1 MWNITLSPHK
11 NIDHHVSV
19 PKKPENTYMLT
30 ALITQCKFIQHYTH
44 TTCQTVQ
51 PHTYFNTGF
60 SGQQDVYAVP
70 LLTETDRQVTFP
82 CIWLLSKLKQRALG
96 SQPTQ
101 KCTWGFTDTSW
112 NYIVNMTSKQVAFS
126 KHRSW
131 PNPLTLLMSKMKITK
146 VKWLF
151 SIYLQFRKS
160 IQSFIIEP
168 ILLILKAEDR
178 ISPFWT
184 IS

>member
-1 MWNITLSPHK
+1 
-11 NIDHHVSV
+11 
-19 PKKPENTYMLT
+19 MLT
-30 ALITQCKFIQHYTH
+30 ALIIQCTFIQHYTH

-51 PHTYFNTGF
+51 PQTYFNTGL
-60 SGQQDVYAVP
+60 SGQQDVYDVP
-70 LLTETDRQVTFP
+70 LLTETGRQVTIP
-82 CIWLLSKLKQRALG
+82 CIWLLSNLKQGALD
-96 SQPTQ
+96 SQPTR
-101 KCTWGFTDTSW
+101 KCTWGFTDISW
-112 NYIVNMTSKQVAFS
+112 NYIVNMTFKQVAFIE
-126 KHRSW
+126 HTSW
-131 PNPLTLLMSKMKITK
+131 LNPLTLLLRKMKITK

-178 ISPFWT
+178 ISSSWT